1 MTYMLAYMVFNECGY
16 DKLFNDYSAY
26 CWYKGCWPE
35 QFLYKGL
42 DNFLY
47 ILRAMNDAAIVW
59 KEGLDELSENPD
71 RTHVD
76 EERDWAKLSAQTFQ
90 TIGSIA
96 QDVTGFKAIT
106 EPDYKNLEEDLSD
119 YLPKDLPGK
128 KDRKGWRNRF
138 KTINTKDEDE

>member
-1 MTYMLAYMVFNECGY
+1 MLAYMVFNECGF
-16 DKLFNDYSAY
+16 DKLLNDVSSY

-47 ILRAMNDAAIVW
+47 ILRALNDAAIVW

-76 EERDWAKLSAQTFQ
+76 EERDWSKLSAQTFQ
-90 TIGSIA
+90 TLGSIA
-96 QDVTGFKAIT
+96 QDITGFKAIT
-106 EPDYKNLEEDLSD
+106 EPDYKNLEEDLTD
-119 YLPKDLPGK
+119 YLPKN
-128 KDRKGWRNRF
+128 KDDDSKIRF
-138 KTINTKDEDE
+138 S